1 MEPPFSIFPAAQCLQ
16 EIKPSNDLISM
27 SHSTFTLFCRFSSSV
42 PRWLRGDT
50 RLSKKARLILPHH
63 CRGSNCRRAFGHHGS
78 WSCDRYADLFLCVPQ
93 GRVQIENGALSIT
106 ALNLS
111 DSGMYQC
118 VAENKHGTIYY
129 SAQLMVLGKI
139 VSLLLPLRAWMSV
152 FSDKKDARPFL
163 QKSASKHSW
172 CKHDACQHK
181 KKKNIYQMECLVL
194 LLVVWCIDLDTTNSA
209 SWHCSCFLV

>member
-1 MEPPFSIFPAAQCLQ
+1 MVTRGSLRRLA
-16 EIKPSNDLISM
+16 
-27 SHSTFTLFCRFSSSV
+27 SSSPIIAVAVIAAV
-42 PRWLRGDT
+42 PLDITVHG
-50 RLSKKARLILPHH
+50 
-63 CRGSNCRRAFGHHGS
+63 RATDMQICFV
-78 WSCDRYADLFLCVPQ
+78 CVPQ

-163 QKSASKHSW
+163 QKSASKHS
-172 CKHDACQHK
+172 
-181 KKKNIYQMECLVL
+181 
-194 LLVVWCIDLDTTNSA
+194 
-209 SWHCSCFLV
+209 